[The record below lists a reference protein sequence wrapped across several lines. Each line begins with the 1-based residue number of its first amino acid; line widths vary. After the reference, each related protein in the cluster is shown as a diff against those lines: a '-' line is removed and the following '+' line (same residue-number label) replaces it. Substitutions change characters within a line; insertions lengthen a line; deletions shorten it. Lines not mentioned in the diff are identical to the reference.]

1 MLEKGRK
8 MKNFLI
14 IVLMVVIVIVTG
26 CGVYYQIDR
35 FNKKD
40 ETKEV
45 KPKTEEKVEE
55 LDVDS
60 EEVTKIMRNMNL
72 VNDIS
77 KILAGDYE
85 VGYFYLKDSYK
96 ETEIDN
102 AIKLIIALNN
112 TDLSQLSTENDEITL
127 NADEVKTTIK
137 KIFGPNFTYTDV
149 ERLEGCNLIT
159 FDSQNNN
166 YNIKKLKCNK
176 NDTSTYKTKIMHA
189 KKYNDRIE
197 IEEKAIYINS
207 QLLDDGNTVY
217 NIYKQNKKDMIAEG
231 VKLNID
237 SKEEYEKYFE
247 NTDTY
252 KYIFKIEDGNYYFES
267 VEKIN

>member
-1 MLEKGRK
+1 
-8 MKNFLI
+8 
-14 IVLMVVIVIVTG
+14 MVVIVIVTG

-60 EEVTKIMRNMNL
+60 EEVTKIMQNMNL

-127 NADEVKTTIK
+127 NADEVKT
-137 KIFGPNFTYTDV
+137 KILLT
-149 ERLEGCNLIT
+149 LM
-159 FDSQNNN
+159 
-166 YNIKKLKCNK
+166 LK
-176 NDTSTYKTKIMHA
+176 D
-189 KKYNDRIE
+189 
-197 IEEKAIYINS
+197 
-207 QLLDDGNTVY
+207 
-217 NIYKQNKKDMIAEG
+217 
-231 VKLNID
+231 
-237 SKEEYEKYFE
+237 
-247 NTDTY
+247 
-252 KYIFKIEDGNYYFES
+252 
-267 VEKIN
+267 